1 MTKQEYIDKAGEY
14 FTKGY
19 NCAQAV
25 AAAFSDVMGLP
36 EEAVLKL
43 SCPMGGGFARL
54 RYVCGAVSGMGL
66 AAGMV
71 YGNASPD
78 CKAEMYPKTRA
89 LADRFKDECGSI
101 ICADLL
107 QGMGT
112 HSDPAKPE
120 PRTAEYYKKRS
131 CLQCVQTAAKIMA
144 EDLEANGRI

>member
-1 MTKQEYIDKAGEY
+1 MKKEEYAVKAGEY

-54 RYVCGAVSGMGL
+54 RYVCGAVSGMGMV
-66 AAGMV
+66 AGMV
-71 YGNASPD
+71 YGSDSPD
-78 CKAEMYPKTRA
+78 CKVEMYPKTRA
-89 LADRFKDECGSI
+89 LADRFKDEFGSI

-107 QGMGT
+107 EGMGS
-112 HSDPAKPE
+112 HNDAPQPE
-120 PRTAEYYKKRS
+120 KRTESYYKKRS
-131 CLQCVQTAAKIMA
+131 CLQCVQQAARIMA